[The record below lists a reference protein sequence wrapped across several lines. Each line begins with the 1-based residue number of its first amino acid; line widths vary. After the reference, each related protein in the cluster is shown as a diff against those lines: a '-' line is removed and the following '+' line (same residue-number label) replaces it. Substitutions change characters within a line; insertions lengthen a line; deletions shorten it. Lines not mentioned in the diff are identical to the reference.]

1 MMRLRWWKCLPFV
14 FLLSLQPVSAK
25 EKVLVFAAS
34 SLTNA
39 LTELADRFE
48 KKTGDDVILSFAS
61 SSALARQLAQGAP
74 ADLYI
79 SANTKWMD
87 YVIAQKAAN
96 ADSRKDLLHNQLV
109 LITHISSPEN
119 SIELNAQWDIAASLQ
134 GSRLAVGDPA
144 HVPAGLYAKQALEGL
159 GLWQQAEPRLARA
172 NNVRAALLLVER
184 QEAELGIV
192 YQSDASIAENVK
204 VLARFPA
211 ETHQPITYP
220 MVLTKKV
227 PSAAAKAFYAYM
239 ESAEAATIFRKF
251 GFSTNG

>member
-1 MMRLRWWKCLPFV
+1 MPLRWLKCLPFV

-74 ADLYI
+74 ADIYL

-87 YVIAQKAAN
+87 YVIAQKVVHTS
-96 ADSRKDLLHNQLV
+96 SRKDLLHNQLV
-109 LITHISSPEN
+109 LITHVSSPEM
-119 SIELNAQWDIAASLQ
+119 SVRLDEQWDIAAMLQ

-144 HVPAGLYAKQALEGL
+144 HVPAGLYAKQALETL
-159 GLWQQAEPRLARA
+159 GRWHQAEPLLARA

-184 QEAELGIV
+184 QEAKLGIV
-192 YQSDASIAENVK
+192 YQTDALIADNIK
-204 VLARFPA
+204 VLAQFPA
-211 ETHQPITYP
+211 DTHQPITYP
-220 MVLTKKV
+220 MVLTKPV
-227 PSAAAKAFYAYM
+227 PSKAAKAFYAYL
-239 ESAEAATIFRKF
+239 ESPEAEAVFRQF
-251 GFSTNG
+251 GFSTN